1 MCCGRNTPPQSNIS
15 QSAQPPVVPQSRPNT
30 TPSNQ
35 VRNNRQLQQARNNA
49 AMQKRLQ
56 QQTAENIKNRHR

>member
-1 MCCGRNTPPQSNIS
+1 MCCGIKNPPQSNII
-15 QSAQPPVVPQSRPNT
+15 QSAPPIVPQVRPNA

-49 AMQKRLQ
+49 ATQKKLQ
-56 QQTAENIKNRHR
+56 QQTAANIQKKYR